1 MAVTGKDV
9 MLGTGMMVSWS
20 SGNKLTY
27 IDRIQVKMSVGKA
40 EIKLPRQIVTKHK
53 TTDVKYSGTIGGF
66 EYTLALQK
74 AMKTATEFRGQD
86 RIDIY
91 CELEDGESGERF
103 KWRIVNVQFTEGDL
117 VNWQVGEVVKKEMQ
131 FVCDDA
137 KIINGDNR

>member
-9 MLGTGMMVSWS
+9 MLGTGTMVSWS
-20 SGNKLTY
+20 SGSKLTY
-27 IDRIQVKMSVGKA
+27 IDRIQVKMSIGKA

-53 TTDVKYSGTIGGF
+53 TTDVKFSGTIGGF
-66 EYTLALQK
+66 EYTLAMQK
-74 AMKTATEFRGQD
+74 AMLSAKEFRGQD

-91 CELEDGESGERF
+91 AELEDGESGERF
-103 KWRIVNVQFTEGDL
+103 KWRIVNFQFTEGDML
-117 VNWQVGEVVKKEMQ
+117 NWQVGEVVKKEFQ